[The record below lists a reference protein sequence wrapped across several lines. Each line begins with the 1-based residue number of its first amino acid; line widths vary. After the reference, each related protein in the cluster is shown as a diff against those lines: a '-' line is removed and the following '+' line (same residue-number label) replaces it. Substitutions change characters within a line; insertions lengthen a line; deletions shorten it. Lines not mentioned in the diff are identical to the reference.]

1 MAAFSRSTFVWP
13 VKGLAV
19 NTDSLE
25 VVDFVPLDE
34 GSGAVPPEHES
45 RRRIAGSLALVL
57 AIVALSDAAI
67 FNGRGFA
74 GYAVL
79 FAALPLAMAIQSV
92 RLPRWGSVA
101 MIAMLGIVAAN
112 LVWCGSWLSVAA
124 GFVLLPALALTLTG
138 RSPYAFDT
146 VNTAVQLVP
155 GGFLA
160 LTRYFP
166 AMLRFRTTPRVERVA
181 AIVVPVIAVAVF
193 AVIFALANPD
203 VISWISDTVTDG
215 IRRLRQWLMHYSP
228 GPLQV
233 GFWLAAAWL
242 ASGLLRMLR
251 VSPAV
256 QQADIVRDAPAG
268 PHSAPLF
275 EIHRNSLAGL
285 VFLFAGYLV
294 YEFVALWGRE
304 FPRGFHYS
312 GYAHEGAAWLT
323 LALAMATALL
333 SCVFAG
339 RTLDDPRLPVLR
351 RWGNIWAVQNLLLAV
366 AVYHRLHIYIGFNG
380 MTRMRVVG
388 ILGISAVAAG
398 LILVLWKIHRRRSF
412 FWLVQR
418 DLWVLALAM
427 YAYCVL
433 PVDALTT
440 QYNVRRVMAGD
451 LAPSVQL
458 SVQPLRAEGLLQLRP
473 LLSSSDPLIRDGIA
487 ATLALE
493 LSQLDARL
501 GPGSDPHWTAYQI
514 ADQELYRQLDGL
526 RDELAIYR
534 NPLSR
539 KAARDAFDAY
549 AYQWY

>member
-1 MAAFSRSTFVWP
+1 MS
-13 VKGLAV
+13 
-19 NTDSLE
+19 TDSLD
-25 VVDFVPLDE
+25 VVDFVPVDA
-34 GSGAVPPEHES
+34 GAGAIPPEHES

-57 AIVALSDAAI
+57 AIVALCDAAI
-67 FNGRGFA
+67 YHGRGFA

-79 FAALPLAMAIQSV
+79 FAALPLAMAVQSI
-92 RLPRWGSVA
+92 RMPRRRSVTL
-101 MIAMLGIVAAN
+101 IAMLGLVAAE

-124 GFVLLPALALTLTG
+124 GCVLLPALALTLTG
-138 RSPYAFDT
+138 RSPYVFDT
-146 VNTAVQLVP
+146 INTAVQLVP

-166 AMLRFRTTPRVERVA
+166 AMFRIRTTPRVERIA
-181 AIVVPVIAVAVF
+181 AVVVPMIAVSVF

-215 IRRLRQWLMHYSP
+215 LYRLRKWLMNYSP
-228 GPLQV
+228 GPVQV
-233 GFWLAAAWL
+233 GFWFIVAWL

-251 VSPAV
+251 VAPPV
-256 QQADIVRDAPAG
+256 QQAELLSDAAAEL
-268 PHSAPLF
+268 HAAPLY
-275 EIHRNSLAGL
+275 EVHRNSLVGL
-285 VFLFAGYLV
+285 VVLFAAYLG
-294 YEFVALWGRE
+294 YEFVTLWGRE

-323 LALAMATALL
+323 LALALATAGL
-333 SCVFAG
+333 SMVFAG
-339 RTLDDPRLPVLR
+339 RTLADPRLSVLR
-351 RWGNIWAVQNLLLAV
+351 RWGNIWAIENLLLAV

-398 LILVLWKIHRRRSF
+398 LCLVLWKIHRRRSF

-433 PVDALTT
+433 PVDWLTT
-440 QYNVRRVMAGD
+440 KYNVRRIMAGD
-451 LAPSVQL
+451 PAPSVQL
-458 SVQPLRAEGLLQLRP
+458 SVHPLSAEGLLQLRP
-473 LLSSSDPLIRDGIA
+473 LLASDDPLIRDGVA
-487 ATLALE
+487 ALLALE
-493 LSQLDARL
+493 LSKLDARI
-501 GPGSDPHWTAYQI
+501 GPATEPHWTAYQI
-514 ADQELYRQLDGL
+514 AEHELHSQLDGL

-534 NPLSR
+534 DPMSR
-539 KAARDAFDAY
+539 KEARDAFDAY